1 MSTEI
6 AFLCRAVVGMNVQ
19 RIVGAGL
26 HAGPEADTC
35 FTVGVDYAVFAPK
48 QGGHWAICHTR
59 SVVAVVTTQD
69 GKESPNIREGS
80 LLYIFYPCSV
90 RADGYIVFRLAGERA
105 GVTTDA
111 TALVN
116 DEGVAHMCSG
126 RRVVMV

>member
-1 MSTEI
+1 M
-6 AFLCRAVVGMNVQ
+6 
-19 RIVGAGL
+19 
-26 HAGPEADTC
+26 
-35 FTVGVDYAVFAPK
+35 
-48 QGGHWAICHTR
+48 
-59 SVVAVVTTQD
+59 VTSSYL
-69 GKESPNIREGS
+69 KVPISIRVHSGF
-80 LLYIFYPCSV
+80 YIFYPCSV